1 MSMDV
6 NLSSTLPDFSSRSE
20 ASFCCVSSSVKVVP
34 ENAVKVQ
41 AGDDAADAVW
51 CEVNLQGINTEER
64 KNGFKCCG
72 GTTSDS
78 EKRME
83 YHYKLH
89 VKNASR
95 GLDTEAEVMQ
105 TIRGNLVREEHFQVE
120 KAGEIAVDHSAIIV
134 QALLT
139 LKKRL

>member
-1 MSMDV
+1 MSD
-6 NLSSTLPDFSSRSE
+6 
-20 ASFCCVSSSVKVVP
+20 P
-34 ENAVKVQ
+34 EKQ
-41 AGDDAADAVW
+41 
-51 CEVNLQGINTEER
+51 
-64 KNGFKCCG
+64 
-72 GTTSDS
+72 
-78 EKRME
+78 ME